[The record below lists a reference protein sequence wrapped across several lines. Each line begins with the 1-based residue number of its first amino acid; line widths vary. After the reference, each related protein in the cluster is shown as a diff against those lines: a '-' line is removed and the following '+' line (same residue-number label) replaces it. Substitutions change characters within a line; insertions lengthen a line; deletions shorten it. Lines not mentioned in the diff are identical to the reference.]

1 MVGMCVGSAIVGGR
15 VSRAEGSYGG
25 AARWLMKS
33 HAARGQCML
42 RIAQLVA
49 LEAASFVCGV
59 CGQGLVQRRQ
69 FDDGR
74 TMTKGRR
81 CGGNKKAPCTHTRA
95 VSSPRDVAAWK
106 GCPVHVWRWWTCVMV
121 ASEHAKRRAFGVARC
136 DDGPRLSCGRRGPSS
151 ILHRGVCMCFI
162 HQLSCAGC

>member
-1 MVGMCVGSAIVGGR
+1 MCVSSAVVGGR
-15 VSRAEGSYGG
+15 VSRAKGSYGG

-69 FDDGR
+69 FDGR
-74 TMTKGRR
+74 TEMTKGRR
-81 CGGNKKAPCTHTRA
+81 CGGNKKAPCAHTRA
-95 VSSPRDVAAWK
+95 VSSPRDVAAWE
-106 GCPVHVWRWWTCVMV
+106 GCPVHVWRWWTWRDGGKW
-121 ASEHAKRRAFGVARC
+121 ARQETSIWRRC
-136 DDGPRLSCGRRGPSS
+136 DDGPRLSAAGRS
-151 ILHRGVCMCFI
+151 IFHFAKGCVHVFHSLG
-162 HQLSCAGC
+162 CAGC